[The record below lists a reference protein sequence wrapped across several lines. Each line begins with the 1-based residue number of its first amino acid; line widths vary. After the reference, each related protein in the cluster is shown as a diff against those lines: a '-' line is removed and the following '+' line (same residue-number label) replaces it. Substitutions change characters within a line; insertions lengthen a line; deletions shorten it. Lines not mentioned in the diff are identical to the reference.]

1 MAEALSSASAKPRA
15 RLRRCREVS
24 TLWWLASTLR
34 SSAINAPKASDSITA
49 CAWSVVRPL
58 LLTRARPAVVLGSGD
73 DGFVFGGELSDR
85 TPLFLFDG
93 DGLVRGQLRTHMLK
107 HPKQHRPAGD
117 VGGVARMRL
126 CSFVGPVE
134 DHVGAVS
141 VLAAGHRDI
150 EVLPRARRL
159 DQDVRRVD
167 GDALRPVCGAGVAEV
182 DVLSHVVGQQD
193 DTVAEPAPGG
203 RIVTDPSDRVIS
215 RPGLSVPSRMRSART
230 LRAVTFSWV
239 SAINTDATSC
249 RRLRR
254 QAMWAASVRAS
265 ASPSWM
271 RLWSR

>member
-1 MAEALSSASAKPRA
+1 MAALSQGLLHVGGHGAGGFGNQPDNETRCLRVRPDPAGRAVALERRWWMTEAMSSASENPRA
-15 RLRRCREVS
+15 LMRCGRRAS
-24 TLWWLASTLR
+24 TLWWLASARR

-167 GDALRPVCGAGVAEV
+167 GDALRPVRGAGVAEV
-182 DVLSHVVGQQD
+182 DVLSHVVGRQD
-193 DTVAEPAPGG
+193 DTVAEPGPPVVG
-203 RIVTDPSDRVIS
+203 S
-215 RPGLSVPSRMRSART
+215 
-230 LRAVTFSWV
+230 
-239 SAINTDATSC
+239 
-249 RRLRR
+249 
-254 QAMWAASVRAS
+254 
-265 ASPSWM
+265 
-271 RLWSR
+271 